1 MTSFKVLF
9 AFLAM
14 FMFSIQTAVALP
26 GNTQSIP
33 SAAAVKNYDTA
44 AQKSPAPAEGE
55 PFQRGKYCYGTC
67 NKQKKC
73 NCQEGKATYTC
84 SCVHPD
90 AKCSC
95 WVV

>member
-55 PFQRGKYCYGTC
+55 PF
-67 NKQKKC
+67 
-73 NCQEGKATYTC
+73 
-84 SCVHPD
+84 
-90 AKCSC
+90 
-95 WVV
+95 